1 MNGQKPNYTIPTPDV
16 KAMQQATDIFDSCFN
31 KSQLIK
37 ILSTLKQLFEEF
49 TITQLWMGHTEEL
62 NQTFEELLKKT
73 SFKKAEYVS
82 FISRFFADQSNRTL
96 YFNTFQPELLTVW
109 REIEHN
115 YYISSSRI
123 SQLLGKECII
133 SSNKSYYY
141 GYSRD
146 EVYIPETAWFT
157 AITSGGW
164 SHKETSFTLSPTTRK
179 YMLPFMPN
187 NTTEQDDIL
196 DELPEGFTVFNG
208 EKDTLTAIPLTRNLF
223 MNGSIMMGKTKLPAT
238 TVKKTGKMLNLAE
251 FFPFTEN
258 KEDKEI
264 RTRFFLTAFALYG
277 NNSLIRTRA
286 SAMSHTSYEMVR
298 EILPHIMYYSH
309 HLTHLILPMLNKIYT
324 NFTQVSNVS
333 RLFKEVK
340 NALLDIGYDNNRWHS
355 YESVEKII
363 RKNENNEIICTYVR
377 PKLMEDYDIYNT
389 RSGIHISHSN
399 IYTEV
404 GKPFIQGIIFT
415 LASIGLVEIAY
426 TPADNEAPSP
436 YEGLGYMRLTTLG
449 RYAFGLQKTY
459 TQKTEEKKEELFEL
473 SDEKLIIRSLTEV
486 NPYESAMTDIANPIG
501 NHRYAVTTSSF
512 LRNCTSVGNINQKI
526 SIFRQL
532 ISPKPPENWEAFFKQ
547 LIEKS
552 GKVNKC
558 SDVYTIYEI
567 DHTDYR
573 LHEIIATDP
582 TIKKITRRAENYL
595 LLIESGKL
603 AVFRERLKGY
613 GYMV

>member
-1 MNGQKPNYTIPTPDV
+1 MDGQKHEYKISTPDV
-16 KAMQQATDIFDSCFN
+16 DSLQQATDIFDSNFN

-37 ILSTLKQLFEEF
+37 ILSTLKPLFDEF
-49 TITQLWMGHTEEL
+49 NITQLWMGQTEKL
-62 NQTFEELLKKT
+62 NKTFEELLKKT
-73 SFKKAEYVS
+73 FKRSDYLS
-82 FISRFFADQSNRTL
+82 FISRFFADPSNRSL
-96 YFNTFQPELLTVW
+96 YFNSFQPELLTVW
-109 REIEHN
+109 REIKHN
-115 YYISSSRI
+115 YYISSKRI

-146 EVYIPETAWFT
+146 EVYIPETSWFT
-157 AITSGGW
+157 AITSNGW
-164 SHKETSFTLSPTTRK
+164 SHRETSFSLSPLMRK
-179 YMLPFMPN
+179 YLLPFIPN
-187 NTTEQDDIL
+187 NTNGQDDNL
-196 DELPEGFTVFNG
+196 DKLPEGFTVFNG
-208 EKDTLTAIPLTRNLF
+208 EKDTLIAIPLARNLF
-223 MNGSIMMGKTKLPAT
+223 INGSIMMGKTKLPST
-238 TVKKTGKMLNLAE
+238 TVKKTGKILNLAE
-251 FFPFTEN
+251 FFPHSEE

-277 NNSLIRTRA
+277 TNSLIRTRT
-286 SAMSHTSYEMVR
+286 SAMSQTSYEMVR

-324 NFTQVSNVS
+324 NFTQASNVS

-340 NALLDIGYDNNRWHS
+340 NALLTLDNNNNRWHS
-355 YESVEKII
+355 YESVENII
-363 RKNENNEIICTYVR
+363 RENENNEILCTYVK
-377 PKLMEDYDIYNT
+377 PKLMEDYGIYNT
-389 RSGIHISHSN
+389 RSGDLISPSN
-399 IYTEV
+399 IYANV
-404 GKPFIQGIIFT
+404 GKPFIKGIIFT

-426 TPADNEAPSP
+426 KPADDEAPSP
-436 YEGLGYMRLTTLG
+436 YDGLGYIRLTALG
-449 RYAFGLQKTY
+449 RYALGLQETY
-459 TQKTEEKKEELFEL
+459 SLNTEEKKDELFEL
-473 SDEKLIIRSLTEV
+473 SDEKLIIRSLSEV
-486 NPYESAMTDIANPIG
+486 NPYESALTDIANPIG
-501 NHRYAVTTSSF
+501 NNRYAVTTSSF

-552 GKVNKC
+552 GKINKC

-595 LLIESGKL
+595 LLIESGKF
-603 AVFRERLKGY
+603 AIFRERLKSY